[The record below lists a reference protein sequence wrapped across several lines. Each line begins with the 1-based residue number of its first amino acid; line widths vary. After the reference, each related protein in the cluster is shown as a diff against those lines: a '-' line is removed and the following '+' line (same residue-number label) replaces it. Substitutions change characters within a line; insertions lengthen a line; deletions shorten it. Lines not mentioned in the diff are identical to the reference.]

1 MLDAAWTK
9 YFANKK
15 MFFKFLRG
23 GETKLKVTKWY
34 LQLQEISLIS
44 FNVVISQ
51 VINFQQISFFRVFI
65 IQPVLEASDLSVLFD
80 VLNTNDV
87 DTIES
92 GIKVIK
98 TILKFVDPA
107 IIIDRFVLNLHFIE
121 IEKSLFNAKMP

>member
-1 MLDAAWTK
+1 
-9 YFANKK
+9 
-15 MFFKFLRG
+15 
-23 GETKLKVTKWY
+23 
-34 LQLQEISLIS
+34 
-44 FNVVISQ
+44 
-51 VINFQQISFFRVFI
+51 
-65 IQPVLEASDLSVLFD
+65 LEASDLSVLFD